1 MSKRILIPVA
11 ILLGL
16 GIGGGFYY
24 WHHWRLAEA
33 RSGLLTLYGNID
45 VRLVNLAF
53 NAEGRIAA
61 MNVDEGAQVKA
72 GDVLATLDT
81 RPLKLAHDAAVANAA
96 AQRERVQE
104 LEAGTRPEEIR
115 KLEAQVKA
123 ARTRS
128 ANLERSYRRIHDLEQ
143 KDLASPQQS
152 EDART
157 AAGAADEDARA
168 LEAALALALAGARKE
183 EIAAAK
189 ATRAALEADAALAE
203 HNLREGVL
211 HAPSEG
217 IVQSRIMEPGDMAS
231 PQRPVYTLAR
241 TQPLWAR
248 VYLAE
253 TELGQVRPGMPA
265 RVLSDSFPDKT
276 YAGWVGYISPSAEFT
291 PKSVQTEQTR
301 TGLVYQ
307 ARVFVCNS
315 GGELRLGMPV
325 TVRLDLDAK
334 LLAQPGCTGDSGP

>member
-1 MSKRILIPVA
+1 MRKRILIPVT
-11 ILLGL
+11 ILLAA
-16 GIGGGFYY
+16 GIGGGYW
-24 WHHWRLAEA
+24 WHHWRVAETP
-33 RSGLLTLYGNID
+33 SDVLTLYGNID

-72 GDVLATLDT
+72 GDALATLDT
-81 RPLKLAHDAAVANAA
+81 RPLKLAHAAAVANAA

-157 AAGAADEDARA
+157 AADAAAEDAQA
-168 LEAALALALAGARKE
+168 LEAALDLALAGARKE

-211 HAPSEG
+211 RASSEG
-217 IVQSRIMEPGDMAS
+217 IVQSRILEPGDMAS

-241 TQPLWAR
+241 NQPLWAR

-253 TELGQVRPGMPA
+253 TELGRVRPGMPA

-334 LLAQPGCTGDSGP
+334 LLAQPGCTGDPGP